1 MGYPIGE
8 RIMGRIAKAKI
19 EFTYD
24 EDSIM
29 EMMGEDAGPMT
40 TEELVEYAL
49 DSFLEDIHTL
59 VKYSEVTQAVDIV
72 VV

>member
-1 MGYPIGE
+1 
-8 RIMGRIAKAKI
+8 MGRIARAKI

-40 TEELVEYAL
+40 EKELVEYAL

-59 VKYSEVTQAVDIV
+59 VKHSEVTQAVDV
-72 VV
+72 EVL

>member
-1 MGYPIGE
+1 
-8 RIMGRIAKAKI
+8 MGRIAKAKI
-19 EFTYD
+19 EFTYN

-49 DSFLEDIHTL
+49 GSFLEDIRTL